1 MRQRGRP
8 PRYCSQA
15 CRQEAYRDRQRNPV
29 SKESGPK
36 NERLPEGPKVPHL
49 SRRQLRAWRG
59 FLETRAVL
67 LPALEADLRNRTTLS
82 LSEFDVLYQLWR
94 RPEHT
99 LRMTDLARAVLVT
112 PSGITR
118 IVSRLERRG
127 IVERNSASGRQAV
140 ATRLTALGEK
150 ELQAA
155 MDVHFAGV
163 HRLFIRHLTSSDVD
177 RLDELWELIVGA
189 CSP

>member
-1 MRQRGRP
+1 M
-8 PRYCSQA
+8 
-15 CRQEAYRDRQRNPV
+15 
-29 SKESGPK
+29 ESGAK
-36 NERLPEGPKVPHL
+36 KERLPAEPKVPHL
-49 SRRQLRAWRG
+49 SRRQMRAWRG
-59 FLETRAVL
+59 FLEARAVL
-67 LPALEADLRNRTTLS
+67 LPALEADLRNRTRLS

-94 RPEHT
+94 MPERT

-112 PSGITR
+112 PSGVTR

-155 MDVHFAGV
+155 MEVHFAGV

-177 RLDELWELIVGA
+177 RLDELWELIA
-189 CSP
+189 STCPQ